1 MPHTTSIPTPNRE
14 VLVLDPS
21 RRTNAA
27 LVLDCVELGY
37 LSEELETLDPTW
49 GLGAFW
55 KSWRPTHLVA
65 RDLDASKSPFGSPVD
80 FTALPFA
87 DASFDRVVFD
97 PPYKLN
103 GTSTGVGCSS
113 SDAAYGV
120 AQRGSRTQRH
130 IIAERGIT
138 ECVRV
143 LRPGGMLLVKCQDQV
158 NSGQK
163 RWQTIEFALHAHSL
177 GCALTDQLHVFSH
190 RPQPANRRQLHAR
203 QNYSTLLVLK
213 KPVQKTPR

>member
-1 MPHTTSIPTPNRE
+1 MLSQKRE
-14 VLVLDPS
+14 VLVLDPA

-37 LSEELETLDPTW
+37 LNEEFVTLDPTW

-55 KSWRPTHLVA
+55 RAWRPANLVA
-65 RDLDASKSPFGSPVD
+65 CDLDPSKSPLGQPVD
-80 FTALPFA
+80 FTALPFGNE
-87 DASFDRVVFD
+87 SFDRVVFD

-103 GTSTGVGCSS
+103 GTSTGAGCSA

-120 AQRGSRTQRH
+120 AHRASRTRRH
-130 IIAERGIT
+130 DLAEQGIT

-143 LRPGGMLLVKCQDQV
+143 LRPDGMLLVKCQDQV
-158 NSGQK
+158 NSGKK
-163 RWQTIEFALHAHSL
+163 RWQTIEFSQHAQRL
-177 GCALTDQLHVFSH
+177 GCELVDQLHVFSH

-213 KPVQKTPR
+213 KLPPRRALR